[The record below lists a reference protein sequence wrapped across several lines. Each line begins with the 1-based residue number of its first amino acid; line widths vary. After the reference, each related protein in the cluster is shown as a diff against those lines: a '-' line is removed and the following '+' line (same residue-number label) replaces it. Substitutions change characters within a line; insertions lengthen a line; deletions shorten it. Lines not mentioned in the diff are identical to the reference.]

1 MVGMLIRL
9 LVLAALLTSP
19 LLLLAPPVWA
29 VLLVGL
35 LVLSGLATF
44 LQRHLEQT
52 YRYRYLEN
60 RAQEAPARLVLWRFL
75 LDREQYRFLLAEA
88 LVQAGQLSEAE
99 QLATDR
105 RTSEWLRHYVHYI
118 LARKARNI
126 DKAVL
131 EMEHVTRCQLPAQ
144 HAPAFRLDFA
154 RLLAE
159 FRPERLNQAREL
171 AERARS
177 EITQPIMRQLADGV
191 IGVVQ
196 VAEGNP
202 EEGLA
207 SLDGCLA
214 GLASQSQNVML
225 IPALAEIERWAGRA
239 LWHSGRF
246 PEARQRFE
254 KAIGMT
260 CLESVKRPA
269 TEDLEAMLEQL
280 DGFNSA
286 R

>member
-1 MVGMLIRL
+1 MLIRL
-9 LVLAALLTSP
+9 IVLSALLSSPVLLLGQPLWAFLLAVVMVLA
-19 LLLLAPPVWA
+19 
-29 VLLVGL
+29 
-35 LVLSGLATF
+35 GLASF

-52 YRYRYLEN
+52 YRYRYLED
-60 RAQEAPARLVLWRFL
+60 RAQDAPARLGFWRFL
-75 LDREQYRFLLAEA
+75 LDRDQYRFLLAEA
-88 LVQAGQLSEAE
+88 LVQAGKLSEAE

-159 FRPERLNQAREL
+159 FRPERLGEAREL

-191 IGVVQ
+191 VGVVQ
-196 VAEGNP
+196 VAEGYP

-207 SLDGCLA
+207 SLDGCLT
-214 GLASQSQNVML
+214 GLASHSQNVML
-225 IPALAEIERWAGRA
+225 IPALAELERWAGRA
-239 LWHSGRF
+239 LWRSGRCG
-246 PEARQRFE
+246 EARQRFE

-260 CLESVKRPA
+260 CLESIKRPA
-269 TEDLEAMLEQL
+269 TEDLEAMQDQL
-280 DGFNSA
+280 RTAG
-286 R
+286 